1 MSDANDQKAGGA
13 PFEGN
18 ERDRACS
25 PHQGRRFR
33 SATVRGLV
41 AAAVFAVVAVG
52 LALPT
57 GTGTLSSM
65 GWDAIAAVCPLGA
78 LESLFGAWAFV
89 PRALIALAAI
99 VLIVVI
105 AGKAFCS
112 WVCPI
117 PHVQSLFKTKR
128 RAREEAVERNVA
140 ADAALGRWR
149 RGEKPARPKVAVDS
163 RHAVLG
169 GALLSTAVFGFPVF
183 CLVCP
188 VGLTFAAFILLWR
201 FVQFNEPT
209 WGLLAFP
216 AIIVLEVAVLR
227 KWCGRICP
235 LGALLSLVSTFNR
248 RFRPTVDSKACLR
261 DAEGVGCKACAQACP
276 ELIDPYAD
284 LGNRPMTECVKCRS
298 CADACPTRAITLPF
312 RAARRAE
319 TGGSLAS
326 GASGESFGR
335 AGERRDEAHN
345 GRSTGGVRSGCSECA
360 ETGDESRSG
369 AIDK

>member
-13 PFEGN
+13 PFKGS
-18 ERDRACS
+18 ERGRAGS
-25 PHQGRRFR
+25 SRQGRRFR
-33 SATVRGLV
+33 SATARGLV
-41 AAAVFAVVAVG
+41 AAAVLAVVAVG

-65 GWDAIAAVCPLGA
+65 GWGAIAAVCPLGA

-89 PRALIALAAI
+89 PRALIAFAAI
-99 VLIVVI
+99 VLIVVV

-128 RAREEAVERNVA
+128 RAREEAAERNAA

-169 GALLSTAVFGFPVF
+169 GALLSTAIFGFPVF

-188 VGLTFAAFILLWR
+188 VGLTFATFIVLWR

-209 WGLLAFP
+209 WGLLVFP
-216 AIIVLEVAVLR
+216 AVIVLEVVVLR

-261 DAEGVGCKACAQACP
+261 DVEDVGCKACAQACP

-284 LGNRPMTECVKCRS
+284 LGNRSMTECVKCRS
-298 CADACPTRAITLPF
+298 CADACPAHAITLPF
-312 RAARRAE
+312 RAVRRAE
-319 TGGSLAS
+319 SDGPSGFDEHGGRFEEPDRSER
-326 GASGESFGR
+326 GVR
-335 AGERRDEAHN
+335 AGGDEKRDE
-345 GRSTGGVRSGCSECA
+345 SCL
-360 ETGDESRSG
+360 G
-369 AIDK
+369 AIGK